1 MSDPEYMKNVKW
13 VTAGTVFAG
22 SVSTIIAIV
31 WFMAG
36 IKADI
41 KDSRVIAHEENIAT
55 ESRLNKKIDDL
66 TSYCYLQFQ
75 SFETAQKQ
83 RKTTNTTKIIY
94 KPAPIGYFT
103 EHKDPVTGI
112 VTLKSVQ

>member
-75 SFETAQKQ
+75 TFEASQKQ
-83 RKTTNTTKIIY
+83 KPTNTTKVIY
-94 KPAPIGYFT
+94 KPVTVGYFT
-103 EHKDPVTGI
+103 EHKDPITGI